1 MPQAEGVSSQAERVF
16 MRTAER
22 VRNLPPYLFVEISR
36 KIAEQRE
43 KGVRVISFGIGD
55 PDLPT
60 HPHILEALHEHTD
73 VPANHRYPETEG
85 LPELRECIARWMAQR
100 FEVALDPATEIVP
113 LVGAR
118 EGIANSALC
127 FIDPGDV
134 ALVPDPA
141 YPVYAIGTMFAGGIS
156 HTMPLTEE
164 NGFLP
169 DLDAIPADVREQAR
183 VLWINYPNNPTGALA
198 DIDFFERAA
207 QFGLDHEIAVLHD
220 NAYCDVTFDGYE
232 APAYLQAPSGK
243 AAGMEYFSLSKTFNM
258 TGWRLGW
265 ACGNAELVDPL
276 LRVKSNIDSGIPQ
289 AIQQM
294 AIAALDGDQSVIEA
308 NNAIIQKRRDK
319 VVNALR
325 SIGLEVTNPKA
336 SLYIWARIPEG
347 DTSADF
353 AARLI
358 EEQGVVVT
366 PGNGYG
372 PAGEGYIRLSLT
384 LPDNEVDEG
393 VERIAAFTASR

>member
-1 MPQAEGVSSQAERVF
+1 
-16 MRTAER
+16 MRTAKR
-22 VRNLPPYLFVEISR
+22 VQSLPPYLFVEISR
-36 KIAEQRE
+36 AIAAQRE

-60 HPHILEALHEHTD
+60 HPHILEALHEHAD

-100 FEVALDPATEIVP
+100 FEVTLDPATEIVP
-113 LVGAR
+113 LIGAK

-127 FIDPGDV
+127 FIDPGDI

-141 YPVYAIGTMFAGGIS
+141 YPVYAIGTMFAGGES
-156 HTMPLTEE
+156 HYMPLTED

-169 DLDAIPADVREQAR
+169 DLDAVPANVRERAR

-198 DIDFFERAA
+198 DLAFFERAA

-232 APAYLQAPSGK
+232 APAFLQAPS
-243 AAGMEYFSLSKTFNM
+243 AMSAGMEYFSLSKTFNM

-265 ACGNAELVDPL
+265 ACGHAELVDPL

-308 NNAIIQKRRDK
+308 NNAIIQARRDK
-319 VVNALR
+319 VVSALR

-372 PAGEGYIRLSLT
+372 PAGEGFIRLSLT
-384 LPDNEVDEG
+384 LPDEEVDEG
-393 VERIAAFTASR
+393 VERIAAFTSR

>member
-1 MPQAEGVSSQAERVF
+1 MA
-16 MRTAER
+16 MRTAQR
-22 VRNLPPYLFVEISR
+22 VRDLPPYLFVEISR

-43 KGVRVISFGIGD
+43 QGVRVISFGIGD

-60 HPHILEALHEHTD
+60 HPHILDALHEHAD

-85 LPELRECIARWMAQR
+85 LPELRECIARWMSER
-100 FEVALDPATEIVP
+100 FEVSLDPATEIVP
-113 LVGAR
+113 LIGAK
-118 EGIANSALC
+118 EGIANTALC

-141 YPVYAIGTMFAGGIS
+141 YPVYAIGTMFAGGTS
-156 HTMPLTEE
+156 HHLPLTEE
-164 NGFLP
+164 HDFLP

-183 VLWINYPNNPTGALA
+183 VLWLNYPNNPTGALA
-198 DIDFFERAA
+198 DVDFFERAA
-207 QFGLDHEIAVLHD
+207 RFGIDNEIAVLHD

-232 APAYLQAPSGK
+232 APAYLQAPSAK

-265 ACGNAELVDPL
+265 ACGHADLVDPL

-289 AIQQM
+289 AIQRM

-308 NNAIIQKRRDK
+308 NNAIIQRRRDK
-319 VVNALR
+319 VVAALR

-336 SLYIWARIPEG
+336 SLYIWAKIPEG

-384 LPDNEVDEG
+384 LPDDEVDEG
-393 VERIAAFTASR
+393 VERIAAFTSQ

>member
-1 MPQAEGVSSQAERVF
+1 
-16 MRTAER
+16 MRTAQR
-22 VRNLPPYLFVEISR
+22 VQDLPPYLFVEISR

-60 HPHILEALHEHTD
+60 HPHILEALHEHAD

-85 LPELRECIARWMAQR
+85 LPELRECIARWMSER
-100 FEVALDPATEIVP
+100 FEVSLDPATEIVP
-113 LVGAR
+113 LIGAK
-118 EGIANSALC
+118 EGIANTALC

-141 YPVYAIGTMFAGGIS
+141 YPVYAIGTMFAGGTS
-156 HTMPLTEE
+156 YHLPLTEE
-164 NGFLP
+164 HGFLP
-169 DLDAIPADVREQAR
+169 DLDAIPTDVREQAR
-183 VLWINYPNNPTGALA
+183 VLWLNYPNNPTGALA
-198 DIDFFERAA
+198 DVDFFERAA
-207 QFGLDHEIAVLHD
+207 QFGLDNEIAVLHD

-232 APAYLQAPSGK
+232 APAYLQAPSAK

-265 ACGNAELVDPL
+265 ACGHAELVDPL

-289 AIQQM
+289 AIQRM

-308 NNAIIQKRRDK
+308 NNAIIQRRRDK
-319 VVNALR
+319 VVAALR

-384 LPDNEVDEG
+384 LPDDEVDEG
-393 VERIAAFTASR
+393 VERIAAFTSQ

>member
-1 MPQAEGVSSQAERVF
+1 MAI
-16 MRTAER
+16 RTAQR
-22 VRNLPPYLFVEISR
+22 VQDLPPYLFVEISR

-60 HPHILEALHEHTD
+60 HPHIVEALHEHAD
-73 VPANHRYPETEG
+73 VAANHRYPETEG

-100 FEVALDPATEIVP
+100 FEVSLDPATEIVP
-113 LVGAR
+113 LIGAK

-141 YPVYAIGTMFAGGIS
+141 YPVYAIGTMFAGGSS
-156 HTMPLTEE
+156 HYMALTED

-169 DLDAIPADVREQAR
+169 DLDAVPAEVRERAR
-183 VLWINYPNNPTGALA
+183 VLWLNYPNNPTGALA

-207 QFGLDHEIAVLHD
+207 QFGLENGIAVLHD
-220 NAYCDVTFDGYE
+220 NAYCDVTFDAYE

-319 VVNALR
+319 VVTALR

-336 SLYIWARIPEG
+336 SLYIWAKIPEG

-384 LPDNEVDEG
+384 LPDEEVDEG
-393 VERIAAFTASR
+393 VERIAAFTSQ

>member
-1 MPQAEGVSSQAERVF
+1 MA
-16 MRTAER
+16 MRTAQR
-22 VRNLPPYLFVEISR
+22 VRDLPPYLFVEISR
-36 KIAEQRE
+36 KIAEQGE
-43 KGVRVISFGIGD
+43 QGVRVISFGIGD

-60 HPHILEALHEHTD
+60 HPHILDALHEHAD

-85 LPELRECIARWMAQR
+85 LPELRECIARWMSER
-100 FEVALDPATEIVP
+100 FEVSLDPATEIVP
-113 LVGAR
+113 LIGAK
-118 EGIANSALC
+118 EGIANTALC

-141 YPVYAIGTMFAGGIS
+141 YPVYAIGTMFAGGTS
-156 HTMPLTEE
+156 HHLPLTEE
-164 NGFLP
+164 HDFLP

-183 VLWINYPNNPTGALA
+183 VLWLNYPNNPTGALA
-198 DIDFFERAA
+198 DVDFFERAA
-207 QFGLDHEIAVLHD
+207 RFGIDNEIAVLHD

-232 APAYLQAPSGK
+232 APAYLQAPSAK

-265 ACGNAELVDPL
+265 ACGHAELVDPL

-289 AIQQM
+289 AIQRM

-308 NNAIIQKRRDK
+308 NNAIIQRRRDK
-319 VVNALR
+319 VVAALR

-336 SLYIWARIPEG
+336 SLYIWAKIPEG

-384 LPDNEVDEG
+384 LPDDEVDEG
-393 VERIAAFTASR
+393 VERIAAFTSQ

>member
-1 MPQAEGVSSQAERVF
+1 
-16 MRTAER
+16 MRTAQR
-22 VRNLPPYLFVEISR
+22 VQDLPPYLFVEISR

-43 KGVRVISFGIGD
+43 RGVRVISFGIGD

-60 HPHILEALHEHTD
+60 HPHILDALHEHAD

-85 LPELRECIARWMAQR
+85 LPELRESIARWMSRR
-100 FEVALDPATEIVP
+100 FEVTLDPATEIVP
-113 LVGAR
+113 LIGAK

-127 FIDPGDV
+127 FLDPGDV

-141 YPVYAIGTMFAGGIS
+141 YPVYAIGTMFAGGES
-156 HTMPLTEE
+156 HYLPLTED
-164 NGFLP
+164 NNFLP
-169 DLDAIPADVREQAR
+169 DLNAIPADVLERAR

-198 DIDFFERAA
+198 DVDFFERAA
-207 QFGLDHEIAVLHD
+207 QFGLQHDIAVLHD

-232 APAYLQAPSGK
+232 APAYLQAPSAK
-243 AAGMEYFSLSKTFNM
+243 DAGMEYFSLSKTFNM

-265 ACGNAELVDPL
+265 ACGHAELVDPL

-294 AIAALDGDQSVIEA
+294 AIAALDGDQRVIEA
-308 NNAIIQKRRDK
+308 NNAIIQARRDK
-319 VVNALR
+319 VVSALQ
-325 SIGLEVTNPKA
+325 SIGLEVNNPKA
-336 SLYIWARIPEG
+336 SLYIWAKIPEG
-347 DTSADF
+347 DTSANF

-384 LPDNEVDEG
+384 LPDEEVEEG
-393 VERIAAFTASR
+393 VQRLAAFTSAH

>member
-1 MPQAEGVSSQAERVF
+1 MAI
-16 MRTAER
+16 RTAQR
-22 VRNLPPYLFVEISR
+22 VQDLPPYLFVEISR

-60 HPHILEALHEHTD
+60 HPHIVDALHEHAD

-100 FEVALDPATEIVP
+100 FEVSLDPATEIVP
-113 LVGAR
+113 LIGAK

-141 YPVYAIGTMFAGGIS
+141 YPVYAIGTMFAGGTS
-156 HTMPLTEE
+156 HYMALTEE

-169 DLDAIPADVREQAR
+169 DLDAIPADVRQRAR
-183 VLWINYPNNPTGALA
+183 VLWINYPNNPTGALG
-198 DIDFFERAA
+198 DIEFFERAA
-207 QFGLDHEIAVLHD
+207 QFGLENEIAVLHD

-232 APAYLQAPSGK
+232 APAYLQAPSAK

-294 AIAALDGDQSVIEA
+294 AIAALDGDQSVIAA
-308 NNAIIQKRRDK
+308 NNAIIQRRRDK

-336 SLYIWARIPEG
+336 SLYIWAKIPEG

-384 LPDNEVDEG
+384 LPDDEVDEG
-393 VERIAAFTASR
+393 VERIAAFTANR

>member
-1 MPQAEGVSSQAERVF
+1 MA
-16 MRTAER
+16 MRTAQR
-22 VRNLPPYLFVEISR
+22 VRDLPPYLFVEISR

-43 KGVRVISFGIGD
+43 QGVRVISFGIGD

-60 HPHILEALHEHTD
+60 HPHILEALHEHAD

-85 LPELRECIARWMAQR
+85 LPELRECIARWMSER
-100 FEVALDPATEIVP
+100 FEVSLDPATEIVP
-113 LVGAR
+113 LIGAK
-118 EGIANSALC
+118 EGIANTALC

-141 YPVYAIGTMFAGGIS
+141 YPVYAIGTMFAGGTS
-156 HTMPLTEE
+156 HHLPLTEE
-164 NGFLP
+164 HDFLP

-183 VLWINYPNNPTGALA
+183 VLWLNYPNNPTGALA
-198 DIDFFERAA
+198 DVDFFERAA
-207 QFGLDHEIAVLHD
+207 RFGIDNEIAVLHD

-232 APAYLQAPSGK
+232 APAYLQAPSAK

-265 ACGNAELVDPL
+265 ACGHAELVDPL

-289 AIQQM
+289 AIQRM

-308 NNAIIQKRRDK
+308 NNAIIQRRRDK
-319 VVNALR
+319 VVAALR

-336 SLYIWARIPEG
+336 SLYIWAKIPEG

-384 LPDNEVDEG
+384 LPDDEVDEG
-393 VERIAAFTASR
+393 VERIAAFTSQ

>member
-1 MPQAEGVSSQAERVF
+1 MAI
-16 MRTAER
+16 RTAQR
-22 VRNLPPYLFVEISR
+22 VRELPPYLFVEISR

-43 KGVRVISFGIGD
+43 KGVEVISFGIGD

-60 HPHILEALHEHTD
+60 HPHILEALHEHAD

-85 LPELRECIARWMAQR
+85 LPALRECIARWMAQR
-100 FEVALDPATEIVP
+100 FEVTLDPATEIVP
-113 LVGAR
+113 LIGAK

-127 FIDPGDV
+127 FLDPGDT

-141 YPVYAIGTMFAGGIS
+141 YPVYAIGTMFAGGTS
-156 HTMPLTEE
+156 HYLPLTAE
-164 NGFLP
+164 NDFLP
-169 DLDAIPADVREQAR
+169 DLDAIPEDVLDNSR
-183 VLWINYPNNPTGALA
+183 VLWLNYPNNPTGALA
-198 DIDFFERAA
+198 DVPFFERAA
-207 QFGLDHEIAVLHD
+207 QFGLAHDIAVLHD
-220 NAYCDVTFDGYE
+220 NAYCDVTFDGYD
-232 APAYLQAPSGK
+232 APAFLQAPSAK

-276 LRVKSNIDSGIPQ
+276 LRIKSNIDSGIPQ

-294 AIAALDGDQSVIEA
+294 AIAALDGDQSVIAA
-308 NNAIIQKRRDK
+308 NNAIIQNRRDK
-319 VVNALR
+319 VVAALR

-336 SLYIWARIPEG
+336 SLYIWAKIPEG
-347 DTSADF
+347 DTSAAF

-384 LPDNEVDEG
+384 LPDDQVDEG
-393 VERIAAFTASR
+393 VQRIAAFTANR

>member
-1 MPQAEGVSSQAERVF
+1 MPITQAQRVQ
-16 MRTAER
+16 
-22 VRNLPPYLFVEISR
+22 NLPPYLFVEISR
-36 KIAEQRE
+36 RIAEQRE
-43 KGVRVISFGIGD
+43 KGVEVISFGIGD

-60 HPHILEALHEHTD
+60 HPHILEALHDHID

-85 LPELRECIARWMAQR
+85 LPELRESIARWMAQR

-113 LVGAR
+113 LIGAK
-118 EGIANSALC
+118 EGIANTALC

-141 YPVYAIGTMFAGGIS
+141 YPVYAIGTMFAGGTS
-156 HTMPLTEE
+156 HAMPLTAE

-169 DLDAIPADVREQAR
+169 DLDAIPAEVREQAK
-183 VLWINYPNNPTGALA
+183 VLWINYPNNPTGATA
-198 DIDFFERAA
+198 DLDFFERVA
-207 QFGLDHEIAVLHD
+207 QYGLEHDIAILHD
-220 NAYCDVTFDGYE
+220 NAYCDVTFDGYD
-232 APAYLQAPSGK
+232 APAYLQAASAK
-243 AAGMEYFSLSKTFNM
+243 SAGMEYFSLSKSFNM
-258 TGWRLGW
+258 TGWRIGW

-308 NNAIIQKRRDK
+308 NNAIIQGRRDK
-319 VVNALR
+319 VVAALR
-325 SIGLEVTNPKA
+325 SIGLEVTNPQA
-336 SLYIWARIPEG
+336 SLYIWAKIPNGES
-347 DTSADF
+347 SAEF

-372 PAGEGYIRLSLT
+372 PAGEGYVRLSLT
-384 LPDNEVDEG
+384 LPDDQVDEG
-393 VERIAAFTASR
+393 VERIAAFTSG

>member
-1 MPQAEGVSSQAERVF
+1 
-16 MRTAER
+16 MRTAKR
-22 VRNLPPYLFVEISR
+22 VQSLPPYLFVEISR
-36 KIAEQRE
+36 KIAAQRE
-43 KGVRVISFGIGD
+43 QGVRVISFGIGD

-60 HPHILEALHEHTD
+60 HPHILEALHEHAD

-100 FEVALDPATEIVP
+100 FEVTLDPATEIVP
-113 LVGAR
+113 LIGAK

-141 YPVYAIGTMFAGGIS
+141 YPVYAIGTMFAGGES
-156 HTMPLTEE
+156 YYLPLTED

-169 DLDAIPADVREQAR
+169 DFDAIPADVRERAR

-207 QFGLDHEIAVLHD
+207 QFGLDNEIAVLHD

-232 APAYLQAPSGK
+232 APAFLQASSGM

-265 ACGNAELVDPL
+265 ACGNAALVDPL

-308 NNAIIQKRRDK
+308 NNAIIQARRDK
-319 VVNALR
+319 VVSALR

-336 SLYIWARIPEG
+336 SLYIWAKIPEG
-347 DTSADF
+347 DSSADF

-384 LPDNEVDEG
+384 LPDHEVDEG
-393 VERIAAFTASR
+393 VERIAAFTSR

>member
-1 MPQAEGVSSQAERVF
+1 MV
-16 MRTAER
+16 RTAQR
-22 VRNLPPYLFVEISR
+22 VRDLPPYLFVEISR

-60 HPHILEALHEHTD
+60 HPHILEALHDHAD

-100 FEVALDPATEIVP
+100 FEVSLDPATEIVP
-113 LVGAR
+113 LIGAK

-127 FIDPGDV
+127 FIDPGDM

-141 YPVYAIGTMFAGGIS
+141 YPVYAIGTMFAGGTS
-156 HTMPLTEE
+156 YHLPLTEE
-164 NGFLP
+164 NNFLP
-169 DLDAIPADVREQAR
+169 DLDAIPAEVREQAR

-207 QFGLDHEIAVLHD
+207 RFGIEHEIAVLHD

-232 APAYLQAPSGK
+232 APAYLQAPSAK

-319 VVNALR
+319 VVAALR

-384 LPDNEVDEG
+384 LPDAEVDEG
-393 VERIAAFTASR
+393 VERIAAFTSG

>member
-1 MPQAEGVSSQAERVF
+1 MA
-16 MRTAER
+16 MRTAQR
-22 VRNLPPYLFVEISR
+22 VRDLPPYLFVEISR

-43 KGVRVISFGIGD
+43 QGVRVISFGIGD

-60 HPHILEALHEHTD
+60 HPHILDALHEHAD

-85 LPELRECIARWMAQR
+85 LPELRECIARWMSER
-100 FEVALDPATEIVP
+100 FEVSLDPATEIVP
-113 LVGAR
+113 LIGAK
-118 EGIANSALC
+118 EGIANTALC

-141 YPVYAIGTMFAGGIS
+141 YPVYAIGTMFAGGTS
-156 HTMPLTEE
+156 HHLPLTEE
-164 NGFLP
+164 HDFLP

-183 VLWINYPNNPTGALA
+183 VLWLNYPNNPTGALA
-198 DIDFFERAA
+198 DVDFFERAA
-207 QFGLDHEIAVLHD
+207 RFGIDNEIAVLHD

-232 APAYLQAPSGK
+232 APAYLQAPSAK

-265 ACGNAELVDPL
+265 ACGHADLVDPL

-289 AIQQM
+289 AIQRM

-308 NNAIIQKRRDK
+308 NNTIIQRRRDK
-319 VVNALR
+319 VVAALR

-336 SLYIWARIPEG
+336 SLYIWAKIPEG

-384 LPDNEVDEG
+384 LPDDEVDEG
-393 VERIAAFTASR
+393 VERIAAFTSQ